1 MVHCSSSRWASAWR
15 DPRRCAADCAGSP
28 RQRGRPDRKR
38 RPVSDLST
46 DIWVLVCTTDELGVG
61 EGVKV
66 GTCPPIALFN
76 IDGDY
81 FAIDDTCSHAEYS
94 LTDGY
99 LDGDQ
104 IECELHYAT
113 FSVRTGEALTAPATD
128 PVGTYPV
135 RVEDNNIYVAATQ
148 RCVIDKFRS

>member
-1 MVHCSSSRWASAWR
+1 M
-15 DPRRCAADCAGSP
+15 
-28 RQRGRPDRKR
+28 
-38 RPVSDLST
+38 SDLST
-46 DIWVLVCTTDELGVG
+46 DIWVLVCATGELGVG